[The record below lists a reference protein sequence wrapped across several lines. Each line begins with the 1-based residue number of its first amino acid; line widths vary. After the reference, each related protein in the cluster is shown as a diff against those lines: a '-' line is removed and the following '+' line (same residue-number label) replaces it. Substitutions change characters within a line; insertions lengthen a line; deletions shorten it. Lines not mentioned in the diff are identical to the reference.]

1 MNDTDMSSEKRI
13 SPPTWTVSVPICS
26 DQSWGPKTTH
36 DLKRFPD
43 IPYPISCNLG
53 KTSLRDSILA

>member
-1 MNDTDMSSEKRI
+1 MNVTDMSSEKRI

-36 DLKRFPD
+36 DLKRFHLLSTSKMFFLTFL
-43 IPYPISCNLG
+43 IPSHA
-53 KTSLRDSILA
+53 T